1 VEGPFSTMLLRNLK
15 ESSEKLLFALLI
27 AEIPKKDY
35 RDFRLFRNLC
45 NLIFL
50 SLCCKKEGA
59 L

>member
-1 VEGPFSTMLLRNLK
+1 MLLRNLK

-35 RDFRLFRNLC
+35 RDFRLFRNLW